1 MRKEILRLEN
11 VSQQLDG
18 EYYLKDINF
27 YILEGEVMGVITS
40 EVKGKQELIEILE
53 KNIPITYGKVYLNNR
68 MVNSYAHSSLQDN
81 KVYEIGQ
88 RSTLVSDL
96 TVYDNLFVLRKGF
109 RKNILNKRVLR
120 NQTERIMQEF
130 GLTINPDTVAMYLKP
145 IDRCLVELLRAYLIG
160 CSLVILNNC
169 NNFLGNE
176 DSLLLQDMMEELCRR
191 NIAFLYMGNHHEDVF
206 KMSHRAILFSNGQIQ
221 KVFYRKEMDDGH
233 IDPYILKFRNS
244 SNKSPEEPEEEILKM
259 EGLEYNNLKGL
270 NLSVRKGE
278 CVTILDNDNNVI
290 DDILGVMARG
300 EKPLGGNIWLKKKI
314 YTPKMSRNF
323 LLNGVGVIEDD
334 PVHSMI
340 FPEISVIDNLAFL
353 LDRKI
358 NRTVVKRRYY
368 ESIEKEY
375 YPLMGEGIKE
385 RDVQNLQ
392 YEDLYKLVYYR
403 MHLYHPDVVF
413 CISPFAHGDMNCRQ
427 VICRLIHQL
436 KEIGISVVLLQ
447 INISD
452 AMAVA
457 DRLFVVHQGKVTR
470 KYKKEEFY
478 LIER

>member
-1 MRKEILRLEN
+1 MRKEVLRLEN
-11 VSQQLDG
+11 VSQQLNG

-27 YILEGEVMGVITS
+27 YILEGEVMGLITS
-40 EVKGKQELIEILE
+40 EATGKEELIQILE

-68 MVNSYAHSSLQDN
+68 MVNSYAHSNLQDN

-88 RSTLVSDL
+88 KSTLVSDL

-109 RKNILNKRVLR
+109 RKNILNIRTLR
-120 NQTERIMQEF
+120 NQTRRIMQEF
-130 GLTINPDTVAMYLKP
+130 GLSINPDTIAMYLKP
-145 IDRCLVELLRAYLIG
+145 IDRCLVELLRAHLIG

-176 DSLLLQDMMEELCRR
+176 DILLLQNMMEKLCRR
-191 NIAFLYMGNHHEDVF
+191 NVAFLYMGNHHEDVF
-206 KMSHRAILFSNGQIQ
+206 KRSHRAILFSNGQIQ
-221 KVFYRKEMDDGH
+221 KVFHGKEMDDEH
-233 IDPYILKFRNS
+233 IDPYILKFRS
-244 SNKSPEEPEEEILKM
+244 SSGKSQEEQVEEILKM
-259 EGLEYNNLKGL
+259 ENLEYNNLRGL
-270 NLSVRKGE
+270 NLSVRRGE

-290 DDILGVMARG
+290 DDILDVMTRG
-300 EKPLGGNIWLKKKI
+300 EKPHKGEIWLKKKLYI
-314 YTPKMSRNF
+314 PKMSRDF

-334 PVHSMI
+334 PVQSMI
-340 FPEISVIDNLAFL
+340 FPEISVIDNLTFL

-358 NRTVVKRRYY
+358 NRTLVKRRYY
-368 ESIEKEY
+368 DSIEKEY
-375 YPLMGEGIKE
+375 YPLMGEGIKK
-385 RDVQNLQ
+385 RDVQDLP

-413 CISPFAHGDMNCRQ
+413 CVSPFAHGDMNCRQ
-427 VICRLIHQL
+427 VICRLIQQL
-436 KEIGISVVLLQ
+436 KEIGISVILLQ

-457 DRLFVVHQGKVTR
+457 DRLFVVHEGKVTR